1 MLFPYL
7 HSWSNHQ
14 STAGHLLRSVRVPDV
29 VPADIL
35 AGITPGNFSLVA
47 GDFEE
52 IYGPTHWFT
61 PQQSG
66 SESDDEEAGRV
77 NQRGRW
83 SAVVTCFFIDTA
95 RSVLNYMR
103 IIHGLLEEGG
113 VWINVGEWRAR
124 RPAQA
129 GEHTSELTTGPLLW
143 HFENSAPRNGIG
155 SIELSLDEVKEL
167 AGLVGFEIKVSRVPV
182 WHQAD
187 TQDERMIRSP
197 YTGIPDSMLE
207 HIYNVSWPTAL
218 S

>member
-1 MLFPYL
+1 M
-7 HSWSNHQ
+7 
-14 STAGHLLRSVRVPDV
+14 PDV

-61 PQQSG
+61 PQSSG

-113 VWINVGEWRAR
+113 VWINVGEWTAEGASWEAAR
-124 RPAQA
+124 ISANNRP
-129 GEHTSELTTGPLLW
+129 P
-143 HFENSAPRNGIG
+143 
-155 SIELSLDEVKEL
+155 
-167 AGLVGFEIKVSRVPV
+167 PV
-182 WHQAD
+182 
-187 TQDERMIRSP
+187 
-197 YTGIPDSMLE
+197 
-207 HIYNVSWPTAL
+207 AL
-218 S
+218 

>member
-14 STAGHLLRSVRVPDV
+14 TTEKHLLRSVRVPDV

-35 AGITPGNFSLVA
+35 SGVAQGNFSLVA

-61 PQQSG
+61 PPPG
-66 SESDDEEAGRV
+66 VDGDDEENGHV

-103 IIHGLLEEGG
+103 IIHGLLEDGG
-113 VWINVGEWRAR
+113 VWINVGE
-124 RPAQA
+124 
-129 GEHTSELTTGPLLW
+129 LT
-143 HFENSAPRNGIG
+143 
-155 SIELSLDEVKEL
+155 
-167 AGLVGFEIKVSRVPV
+167 
-182 WHQAD
+182 
-187 TQDERMIRSP
+187 
-197 YTGIPDSMLE
+197 IP
-207 HIYNVSWPTAL
+207 
-218 S
+218 